1 MIPRVARGFR
11 LMNTG
16 EYESFLS
23 FSFLVH
29 YYFFDVSTFCVLNL
43 MSCTRCLAAEIRKLS
58 SLLVH
63 HMHLTL
69 LGYEKLI
76 RESCS
81 DIWMSLGNLILFFN
95 FII

>member
-1 MIPRVARGFR
+1 
-11 LMNTG
+11 MNTG

-29 YYFFDVSTFCVLNL
+29 HYFFDVSTFCCAQSHELHE
-43 MSCTRCLAAEIRKLS
+43 MFS
-58 SLLVH
+58 SRDQEAIELISPS
-63 HMHLTL
+63 HLTL
-69 LGYEKLI
+69 LGYEKII

-81 DIWMSLGNLILFFN
+81 DIWMSSGNSILFFN

>member
-29 YYFFDVSTFCVLNL
+29 HYFFDVSTFCCAQSHELHE
-43 MSCTRCLAAEIRKLS
+43 MFS
-58 SLLVH
+58 SRDQ
-63 HMHLTL
+63 
-69 LGYEKLI
+69 EAIELI
-76 RESCS
+76 SPSHAFDTPR
-81 DIWMSLGNLILFFN
+81 L
-95 FII
+95 